1 MPDPQFRAKTEKIS
15 EHSVTLARLDEAWV
29 DYLNARKF
37 YVDARLSTNYKHR
50 GMNNAEENLV
60 SGNRQIKQTYEDYKD
75 AILNLKG
82 AHNFYKA
89 SMSHLIQGHL
99 L

>member
-1 MPDPQFRAKTEKIS
+1 MPDPQFRAKTEKTS

-60 SGNRQIKQTYEDYKD
+60 SGNKQISETYAAYKE
-75 AILNLKG
+75 AIIELKA
-82 AHNFYKA
+82 AHNLYKA
-89 SMSHLIQGHL
+89 SMSGLIQGHL